1 MSHAEGDGDGSGCC
15 ACECVI
21 SVKKL
26 LFIEAHL
33 DIFRG
38 SIESLMRS
46 QVHDSTLISN
56 VC

>member
-1 MSHAEGDGDGSGCC
+1 MSHAEGDGSGCC